1 MEQLGDVNCAD
12 QWRCRTCQHAV
23 LTRCHWCQVM
33 IVARQDGNIEVDAL
47 GELERFQL
55 EVQIGQDKKFHDGA
69 RWSAP
74 DAACASAM

>member
-1 MEQLGDVNCAD
+1 
-12 QWRCRTCQHAV
+12 
-23 LTRCHWCQVM
+23 M